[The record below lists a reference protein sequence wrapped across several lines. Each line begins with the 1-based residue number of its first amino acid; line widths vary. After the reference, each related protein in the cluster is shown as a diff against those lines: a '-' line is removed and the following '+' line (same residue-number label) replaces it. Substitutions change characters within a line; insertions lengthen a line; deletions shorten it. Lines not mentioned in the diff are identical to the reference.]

1 MFPIKSALVIWL
13 FSVSR
18 QILRSIDIRAILLN
32 SVCERWIGIA
42 EIVQLQKLFEM
53 IPKLNLLYQFGRST
67 WWCKYGF
74 EWKNEQKLKTTE
86 MKIACFQ
93 SYMHPLEINKIHT
106 LRDLK
111 NETPT
116 YNGGWMPSTQ
126 FQKLSENFQIE
137 FSGN

>member
-1 MFPIKSALVIWL
+1 
-13 FSVSR
+13 
-18 QILRSIDIRAILLN
+18 
-32 SVCERWIGIA
+32 
-42 EIVQLQKLFEM
+42 
-53 IPKLNLLYQFGRST
+53 
-67 WWCKYGF
+67 
-74 EWKNEQKLKTTE
+74 